1 MFEKIS
7 ECYSDKGFVYC
18 NAWNENQQINDIC
31 NCYSQNGIA
40 CYLKYY
46 VGNNEN

>member
-31 NCYSQNGIA
+31 TVKMELPVISSTM
-40 CYLKYY
+40 
-46 VGNNEN
+46 